1 MMIGSLGVVFGDI
14 DTSVLY
20 AMQTAL
26 HDSPVAPP
34 DRTVVL
40 GITAMLVWALI
51 LVVAVLYVRLLMRAD
66 NDGDGGLLALVGLL
80 RRNAHGRALTTVTLL
95 GVLGA
100 AMFLGDSVITPA
112 ISVLSAVEG
121 LALVGPGLAGAAVP
135 IAVAILAALFA
146 VQRFGTAAV
155 GRWFGPVMAM
165 WFTAIC
171 VLGAVS
177 LARFPA
183 ALTALS
189 PHWIVLFA
197 AAHPLGALTA
207 LGSVVLAVTGAESLY
222 ADMGHFGRTA
232 VTRSWFAV
240 VLPALLVCYL
250 GQAALVLR
258 DPAPPSTLCSCSH
271 PARRGSRWWCWRPWR
286 P

>member
-1 MMIGSLGVVFGDI
+1 
-14 DTSVLY
+14 
-20 AMQTAL
+20 
-26 HDSPVAPP
+26 
-34 DRTVVL
+34 
-40 GITAMLVWALI
+40 
-51 LVVAVLYVRLLMRAD
+51 
-66 NDGDGGLLALVGLL
+66 
-80 RRNAHGRALTTVTLL
+80 
-95 GVLGA
+95 
-100 AMFLGDSVITPA
+100 
-112 ISVLSAVEG
+112 
-121 LALVGPGLAGAAVP
+121 
-135 IAVAILAALFA
+135 
-146 VQRFGTAAV
+146 
-155 GRWFGPVMAM
+155 MAM

-258 DPAPPSTLCSCSH
+258 DPRAAVDPLFLLAPGW
-271 PARRGSRWWCWRPWR
+271 ARIPMVVWRPWR